1 MKLVIKNE
9 IKMGIAQ
16 AKYVVIKDAT
26 LASLMPLTNFN
37 DMTKYIR
44 SIYLDLER
52 LLDEEEELLLCFLD
66 LFRDER
72 DLDLSLLD
80 DSLDLDFLLRPLLR
94 LLLLDVPELEDELNA
109 MKQ

>member
-1 MKLVIKNE
+1 MEVERDLLLLFLPFL
-9 IKMGIAQ
+9 
-16 AKYVVIKDAT
+16 D
-26 LASLMPLTNFN
+26 
-37 DMTKYIR
+37 
-44 SIYLDLER
+44 LDLER

-94 LLLLDVPELEDELNA
+94 LLLLDVPELEDELVDRDLLDFFLLSLDLFLE
-109 MKQ
+109 